1 MHRQNKVKYIIS
13 LLVILNCLSAKAAVT
28 NLVEPV
34 KFFTNHDLQFNKV
47 SNQFLTYNQVGIVGI
62 SGMGKTQL
70 ARMYAY
76 KHKEQ
81 YDIIWF
87 FDCKV
92 DLAEQFAGLAK
103 IINSSFCKSGG
114 CNLSDTVDTSQKSV
128 IEYLTP
134 QKNWLLVFDN
144 LTINQNQK
152 IKDIIEWQHNG
163 HVILCS
169 QDAKDLPAPI
179 RMTTFDLKDSIEILT
194 KLMENRKADA
204 IGDLAKI
211 FKGNPVLTVKA
222 GLFLKDNKY
231 MSSEEYKNILAK
243 SNNQVQT
250 HVELVIKQLNEPTKD
265 FLNKIALLNNQKIS
279 KNIMEYII
287 ADKSDLTEILYNL
300 TRFDIITNT
309 NDAELVFEM
318 HDIIKDA
325 VLELASEKINQKNAN
340 ELLDRFNNITPP
352 KEGSLHRYSTISKDD
367 AMISNHEALLEK
379 AEKYNANPYKIM
391 ELRKTLMDFYGINK
405 DHLNCKRMTTWLKE
419 QEEKKVFD
427 VSLMNNDTKAAY
439 SWYLALM
446 GMYEDSIYFNKA
458 KVVLQEVKDYPRME
472 TGVYDIIAL
481 TEISRGNIAEA
492 EEIIPIIEKIN
503 AQNLGEVNANRLLY
517 VKARIFLAQG
527 NYKEAL
533 NFINKVIT
541 AEQDL
546 MQHSSG
552 GIYYVL
558 KAEILNYLQNF
569 QEAYQIM
576 TELYKKEHDRS
587 TNEYLLA
594 RILTQLARSELG
606 LNKTE
611 EAMSHASLVE
621 KILLTKPENATP
633 PQDSKDTEL
642 ASILAVIGDIS
653 AATNNF
659 KEAIEYYETAEKIY
673 RNAYKTNFGHLDN
686 VSYLLLQGVKS
697 SVKLN
702 DKFWYKHFSSTLKR
716 LFPIDHHRV
725 KELLDYKLSKS

>member
-47 SNQFLTYNQVGIVGI
+47 SNQLLTYNQVGIVGI

-103 IINSSFCKSGG
+103 IINSSICKSDG

-367 AMISNHEALLEK
+367 AMISNHEVLLEK
-379 AEKYNANPYKIM
+379 AEKYRLFRI
-391 ELRKTLMDFYGINK
+391 
-405 DHLNCKRMTTWLKE
+405 
-419 QEEKKVFD
+419 
-427 VSLMNNDTKAAY
+427 
-439 SWYLALM
+439 SW
-446 GMYEDSIYFNKA
+446 
-458 KVVLQEVKDYPRME
+458 
-472 TGVYDIIAL
+472 
-481 TEISRGNIAEA
+481 
-492 EEIIPIIEKIN
+492 
-503 AQNLGEVNANRLLY
+503 
-517 VKARIFLAQG
+517 G
-527 NYKEAL
+527 NYANTLYPLRSRNNLWK
-533 NFINKVIT
+533 N
-541 AEQDL
+541 D
-546 MQHSSG
+546 SG
-552 GIYYVL
+552 
-558 KAEILNYLQNF
+558 F
-569 QEAYQIM
+569 
-576 TELYKKEHDRS
+576 D
-587 TNEYLLA
+587 
-594 RILTQLARSELG
+594 
-606 LNKTE
+606 
-611 EAMSHASLVE
+611 
-621 KILLTKPENATP
+621 KP
-633 PQDSKDTEL
+633 
-642 ASILAVIGDIS
+642 
-653 AATNNF
+653 
-659 KEAIEYYETAEKIY
+659 
-673 RNAYKTNFGHLDN
+673 
-686 VSYLLLQGVKS
+686 
-697 SVKLN
+697 
-702 DKFWYKHFSSTLKR
+702 
-716 LFPIDHHRV
+716 
-725 KELLDYKLSKS
+725 